1 MKRVGGWPLAVGR
14 MRTPLDERIQSKP
27 EDFLVPGSDSCE
39 LPAMA
44 EIRNFHDFESF
55 EACRAFVKA
64 IGLTLRKSKFSSDR
78 ILAAQMQ
85 PASISVLSNF
95 AEGFEREGNT
105 EFVQFLSVSKGSV
118 GELRTQLIYSLDL
131 GLLEDQ
137 PFNELDSLGESATRL
152 LGGLIRYLGKSEK
165 RGRKYDTSKRK
176 ARAKKRTH
184 KSTPGDPR

>member
-1 MKRVGGWPLAVGR
+1 MSAPSVQHESAVLRAVDTIADEMVEYARVAVSVGV
-14 MRTPLDERIQSKP
+14 D
-27 EDFLVPGSDSCE
+27 
-39 LPAMA
+39 
-44 EIRNFHDFESF
+44 
-55 EACRAFVKA
+55 
-64 IGLTLRKSKFSSDR
+64 
-78 ILAAQMQ
+78 AAQ
-85 PASISVLSNF
+85 
-95 AEGFEREGNT
+95 
-105 EFVQFLSVSKGSV
+105 
-118 GELRTQLIYSLDL
+118 IYSLDL

>member
-1 MKRVGGWPLAVGR
+1 
-14 MRTPLDERIQSKP
+14 
-27 EDFLVPGSDSCE
+27 
-39 LPAMA
+39 MA